1 MGSSFNFSNSLFYF
15 LVFDSKMLAGAAEN
29 RFASICVC
37 VCVCVYALGSA
48 QERGGQVKKKEY
60 FWQYTHIL

>member
-1 MGSSFNFSNSLFYF
+1 
-15 LVFDSKMLAGAAEN
+15 MLAGAAEN
-29 RFASICVC
+29 RFASICVCVRVC